1 MGRRPSA
8 FDPSIQ
14 EGPMRADIRYNNII
28 DNDEAREAQAWADR
42 APQMPHDQIDADRFY
57 ITQAYTK
64 YTPENHEVWRDLF
77 DRRWSVLEQQ
87 VSRQFIEGMKIL
99 RLTRDRLPLLDDLVL
114 DQDIT
119 VAGGAV
125 LKKGTRL
132 DGINKFLKAQ
142 SDWASYGVPGYLPAK
157 AFFACL
163 AQREFPTTVL
173 IRPREVMDYLPEPDI
188 FHDVFGH
195 VPLHTLRVF
204 ADFLQTYGRAALL
217 CEDEVH
223 VKRLARLFWFT
234 VEFGLIRE
242 DGQIKV
248 YGSGLV
254 SSHAESEYALR
265 GQWEKRG
272 QSAPDCLPREV
283 AEYRPFDLERVCNTD
298 FEIDHFQPIYYVLES
313 FEQLRD
319 AMNRYAEQVIGE
331 SGLAAASRH

>member
-1 MGRRPSA
+1 
-8 FDPSIQ
+8 
-14 EGPMRADIRYNNII
+14 MRADIRYNNII
-28 DNDEAREAQAWADR
+28 DSAQARDAQAAADR
-42 APQMPHDQIDADRFY
+42 APAQHHADIDADKFY
-57 ITQAYTK
+57 ITQAYDR
-64 YTPENHEVWRDLF
+64 YTPENHDVWRDLF

-114 DQDIT
+114 DNDIT

-125 LKKGTRL
+125 LRRGTRL
-132 DGINKFLKAQ
+132 DGINKFLQAQ
-142 SDWASYGVPGYLPAK
+142 SSWASYGVPGYLPAK

-204 ADFLQTYGRAALL
+204 ADFLQTYGKAALL
-217 CEDEVH
+217 CDDDEH
-223 VKRLARLFWFT
+223 VKRLGRLFWFT

-242 DGQIKV
+242 DGKIKV

-254 SSHAESEYALR
+254 SSHAESEYSLN
-265 GQWEKRG
+265 GEWEKKGRPV
-272 QSAPDCLPREV
+272 PDCTARDVP
-283 AEYRPFDLERVCNTD
+283 EYRPFDLDRVCNTD

-319 AMNRYAEQVIGE
+319 AMNKYAEQVIGE
-331 SGLAAASRH
+331 SGLAAAGAKR